1 VSARRTGSVQAAGIL
16 GRHLAACVPGSP
28 ADEHRAGGPP
38 AVGEDTL
45 IRVCRMGWIVQDV
58 TLMIGLPVCG
68 MLVYSS
74 I

>member
-1 VSARRTGSVQAAGIL
+1 
-16 GRHLAACVPGSP
+16 
-28 ADEHRAGGPP
+28 
-38 AVGEDTL
+38 
-45 IRVCRMGWIVQDV
+45 MGWIVQDV